1 MGSVSLGIMQARTA
15 VERVVAIEDVGK
27 AIVRWGGGTG
37 TRVDWRHE
45 IHSVRSYGHSATRSP

>member
-27 AIVRWGGGTG
+27 AIVRWGLHWYSRGL
-37 TRVDWRHE
+37 
-45 IHSVRSYGHSATRSP
+45 AA